1 MKKFLIPS
9 IIVGVLL
16 ALYLGMSLFF
26 SFHYYPDTKIGTVK
40 CGLKTSSYAVDRNK
54 QLGEDYMLSVTDR
67 KGNKFTLTGKDFS
80 YGYVPSGE
88 EEKILKKQNG
98 FAWPANVFKT
108 HRYNIS
114 ASATYDKAALAAKIN
129 ELSLFNDDYIED
141 PVNADVKIENKNYEI
156 IDEVPGNKP
165 VADQITKEIET
176 ALDDAE
182 TSVTLSDDCYV
193 RPEITKDSDVIKNCV
208 SQIQNFMNSTIH
220 YDIDGADE
228 NLTSEDIADMLTIND
243 DFSVSLNDKRLT
255 KYVQHLAS
263 TYNTYADV
271 RAFKTSSGDVVNIG
285 GGDYGWVISKAK
297 ETEQLKQDLAGGAPV
312 EREPIYEQRA
322 KQRTPDDIGN
332 TYVEID
338 YTKQHLWFYK
348 DGSLFLESDIVSG
361 NLSADNGSVD
371 GVFKIVYKQKD
382 ATLVG
387 ETYRSAVNYFMPF
400 AYNIGLHDASWQ
412 TEFGGDRY
420 KTAGSH
426 GCINLPPD
434 IAKTI
439 FENIETGTPVIA
451 YYREPVTLTNNAA
464 KMSNAYSY
472 VKPDD
477 GTQAQ

>member
-1 MKKFLIPS
+1 
-9 IIVGVLL
+9 
-16 ALYLGMSLFF
+16 
-26 SFHYYPDTKIGTVK
+26 
-40 CGLKTSSYAVDRNK
+40 
-54 QLGEDYMLSVTDR
+54 MLS
-67 KGNKFTLTGKDFS
+67 
-80 YGYVPSGE
+80 
-88 EEKILKKQNG
+88 
-98 FAWPANVFKT
+98 
-108 HRYNIS
+108 
-114 ASATYDKAALAAKIN
+114 
-129 ELSLFNDDYIED
+129 
-141 PVNADVKIENKNYEI
+141 
-156 IDEVPGNKP
+156 
-165 VADQITKEIET
+165 
-176 ALDDAE
+176 
-182 TSVTLSDDCYV
+182 
-193 RPEITKDSDVIKNCV
+193 
-208 SQIQNFMNSTIH
+208 
-220 YDIDGADE
+220 
-228 NLTSEDIADMLTIND
+228 
-243 DFSVSLNDKRLT
+243 